1 MVTRRNFIKR
11 AIVGSAALS
20 FGGVLEGF
28 SAKSYNNI
36 VGANERIKVGAIG
49 VNSRGR
55 ALACNFDAQSYY
67 KKVEYGR
74 MK

>member
-36 VGANERIKVGAIG
+36 VGANGRIKVGAIG
-49 VNSRGR
+49 AN
-55 ALACNFDAQSYY
+55 
-67 KKVEYGR
+67 
-74 MK
+74 

>member
-49 VNSRGR
+49 VNTRTGGGLFGR
-55 ALACNFDAQSYY
+55 FYSCG
-67 KKVEYGR
+67 K
-74 MK
+74 

>member
-28 SAKSYNNI
+28 SAKSYI
-36 VGANERIKVGAIG
+36 ILLERMNVLKL
-49 VNSRGR
+49 GR
-55 ALACNFDAQSYY
+55 
-67 KKVEYGR
+67 
-74 MK
+74 

>member
-36 VGANERIKVGAIG
+36 GF
-49 VNSRGR
+49 S
-55 ALACNFDAQSYY
+55 L
-67 KKVEYGR
+67 
-74 MK
+74 

>member
-36 VGANERIKVGAIG
+36 VGANERIKVGTQK
-49 VNSRGR
+49 
-55 ALACNFDAQSYY
+55 ACPNNIQTT
-67 KKVEYGR
+67 
-74 MK
+74 

>member
-28 SAKSYNNI
+28 SAKAI
-36 VGANERIKVGAIG
+36 IILLERMNVLKL
-49 VNSRGR
+49 GR
-55 ALACNFDAQSYY
+55 
-67 KKVEYGR
+67 
-74 MK
+74 